1 MQLKHD
7 KFAKLNDKGILYMNA
22 HEGNFILEGHPE
34 DLSILT
40 QAGLGFRRA
49 LFFGH
54 IEMINE

>member
-1 MQLKHD
+1 
-7 KFAKLNDKGILYMNA
+7 MNA